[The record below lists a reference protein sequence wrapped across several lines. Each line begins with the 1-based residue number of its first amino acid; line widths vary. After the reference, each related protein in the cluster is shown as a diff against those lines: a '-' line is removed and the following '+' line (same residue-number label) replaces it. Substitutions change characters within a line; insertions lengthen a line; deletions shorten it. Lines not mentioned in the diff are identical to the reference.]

1 MAILGKEDLKKHEP
15 IREQVAS
22 LIRREIITG
31 NLFPGQQIVEREI
44 SEHLETSTTPVK
56 EAIRILVAEGLLSSL
71 PRRGTFV
78 SDFAR
83 QNLEQI
89 TIMRSALEGVAAHIA
104 TMHFSPIDIA
114 ELENFLREAHG
125 YLHDGNLEEAVIIN
139 TKFHRKIRE
148 ACNNHFLIRIIENLD
163 AYEQEFRYKALKDL
177 EERKKGFLEHQE
189 ILEAIKQVDCEA
201 VENLMK
207 AHVRRSANYVMKHEK
222 P

>member
-1 MAILGKEDLKKHEP
+1 MVLLTKEDLKKNEP

-56 EAIRILVAEGLLSSL
+56 EAIRVLVAEGLLSSV

-89 TIMRSALEGVAAHIA
+89 TVMRSALEGVAAHIA
-104 TMHFSPIDIA
+104 TLHFNQLDIA
-114 ELENFLREAHG
+114 ELEIFLKEAEQ
-125 YLHDGNLEEAVIIN
+125 YLHEGNLEDAVIIN
-139 TKFHRKIRE
+139 TKFHRKIRD

-177 EERKKGFLEHQE
+177 EERKKGFLEHKE
-189 ILEAIKQVDCEA
+189 ILESIKRVDCEA

-207 AHVRRSANYVMKHEK
+207 EHVRRSAHYVMKHENQ
-222 P
+222 